1 MILCMVLSHGV
12 CGACAMSQWAQ
23 QRAQSPVADTLH
35 FHLSGERHFLHFHR
49 VTSSTDGGNVRG
61 HLSTLRLVFAA
72 CCIVRRKAIIKQCAN
87 IIMLA
92 TKHLRCTVWSSE
104 HTEAMALLA
113 DGLRACFL

>member
-1 MILCMVLSHGV
+1 MRPHVTFFTVSVMR
-12 CGACAMSQWAQ
+12 MSQENNCF
-23 QRAQSPVADTLH
+23 RNEHD
-35 FHLSGERHFLHFHR
+35 
-49 VTSSTDGGNVRG
+49 VRG